1 MIASYLIECIRNG
14 EYDTEF
20 NKLYSDIERQKKRYI
35 RLIERY
41 AELYGDDDVQLFCA
55 PGRSEIGGNHTD
67 HQHGRVL
74 ACAID
79 LDVVCVLSFTDDG
92 IIELASEG
100 FGISTVDIN
109 SLGVKA
115 EEKGTSAA
123 IIRGIANAF
132 VQKGLEVKGFKACV
146 VSDVPGGSGL
156 SSSAAF
162 ESLIAVIFSKGLNNK
177 TVNDTEIAKI
187 GQYAENVYFGK
198 PCGLMDQMATA
209 CGGFVYID
217 FKNEPTVEK
226 IDFDLAE
233 YGYRLCVTDTRGSHA
248 SLTDEYASITAEMKM
263 IAAHF
268 GKEYLSE
275 IDENEFYHNIKKLT
289 EAGNDRAILR
299 AHHFLNEN
307 KRVPLMAE
315 ALKNKD
321 IDTFFELVKR
331 SGDSSFKYLQNIYA
345 PNNPYV
351 QKISLALALIEKF
364 LDGKGACRVHGGGF
378 AGSVQAYVKQE
389 DIESF
394 KKLMEAVFGENCVYV
409 LNIRKHGAIR
419 LF

>member
-1 MIASYLIECIRNG
+1 
-14 EYDTEF
+14 
-20 NKLYSDIERQKKRYI
+20 
-35 RLIERY
+35 
-41 AELYGDDDVQLFCA
+41 
-55 PGRSEIGGNHTD
+55 
-67 HQHGRVL
+67 
-74 ACAID
+74 
-79 LDVVCVLSFTDDG
+79 
-92 IIELASEG
+92 
-100 FGISTVDIN
+100 
-109 SLGVKA
+109 
-115 EEKGTSAA
+115 
-123 IIRGIANAF
+123 
-132 VQKGLEVKGFKACV
+132 
-146 VSDVPGGSGL
+146 
-156 SSSAAF
+156 
-162 ESLIAVIFSKGLNNK
+162 
-177 TVNDTEIAKI
+177 
-187 GQYAENVYFGK
+187 
-198 PCGLMDQMATA
+198 MDQMATA

-226 IDFDLAE
+226 IGFDLAE

-275 IDENEFYHNIKKLT
+275 IDEDEFYHNIKKLT

-307 KRVPLMAE
+307 KRVPLMTE